1 MTKKRSKS
9 LARCDINNK
18 KVNGTRQTCKGAVR
32 SDVMS
37 DEAGDEHEQNHEQL
51 GPGEPA
57 AAHLHLQILETEERT
72 ASPTFYTQLK
82 LLFSCLTI

>member
-1 MTKKRSKS
+1 
-9 LARCDINNK
+9 
-18 KVNGTRQTCKGAVR
+18 
-32 SDVMS
+32 MS